1 MALEWLKS
9 YLSNR
14 SFSVSFG
21 DACSSHTPLFCGVLQ
36 GSILGPLLFSIY
48 MLPLGR
54 IIQRHNINFHLYAD
68 DTQLYV
74 PLKPGSSDVS
84 HILTGLKR
92 SDHITPTLAALHW
105 LPVSFRIDFKILLL
119 VYKVINGQA
128 PAYIS
133 DLLLP
138 YKPKRCLR
146 SAGTALLSVPRFRLN
161 NQRRSGLRC
170 PCSTIVE
177 LPALRS
183 QAGQLSGFFK
193 ISSKDSLLS
202 SGLLLI
208 FVIFCFVITLL
219 RWMFLKFFLSLLF
232 STL

>member
-1 MALEWLKS
+1 MEWIRITAVAL
-9 YLSNR
+9 LS
-14 SFSVSFG
+14 SFVEY
-21 DACSSHTPLFCGVLQ
+21 SSWNLCF
-36 GSILGPLLFSIY
+36 Y
-48 MLPLGR
+48 
-54 IIQRHNINFHLYAD
+54 LYAD

-119 VYKVINGQA
+119 VFKVLNGQA

-146 SAGTALLSVPRFRLN
+146 SAGTALLSVPRFRLITKGGRAVADRAPQLWN
-161 NQRRSGLRC
+161 SLFCDLR
-170 PCSTIVE
+170 
-177 LPALRS
+177 
-183 QAGQLSGFFK
+183 QASSVASFK
-193 ISSKDSLLS
+193 SLLKTHFYH
-202 SGLLLI
+202 LA
-208 FVIFCFVITLL
+208 
-219 RWMFLKFFLSLLF
+219 F
-232 STL
+232 S